1 LVQGAFLIWHR
12 GRLQARRLLFLA
24 GRELHPGWKVQNKPV
39 PAFKFSF
46 TPRRSLLEEGVRK
59 IFRTIFGLWLCSLLV
74 TARADTFPLADST
87 SLTGDIISFNDAGV
101 IFRLSDGKYTDRVG
115 WTKFSQD
122 GLKQLSN
129 NPKIKPLVEPF
140 IEIPLSE
147 RPQKPEVKVKDVPR
161 LEVPPKQSLLGALFS
176 SSVGLFALLLIYA
189 ANIYAGYEIA
199 IVRIRPKALV
209 MGVAA
214 VLPIVGPV
222 IFLAL
227 PMKVEAAPD
236 EAQAEADPATFAVP
250 GQPAPAQEE
259 IHVTGVTTGSR
270 PAAAGQAAG
279 QVFQRGQFTFNRR
292 FIETK
297 FPGFFGVVRRDAD
310 RDMVLIIKS
319 TRGEY
324 IGQRISRIAA
334 NDLHLQVQRGH
345 VSEEVMI
352 PFVEIQEIRLKHK
365 DAK

>member
-1 LVQGAFLIWHR
+1 
-12 GRLQARRLLFLA
+12 
-24 GRELHPGWKVQNKPV
+24 
-39 PAFKFSF
+39 
-46 TPRRSLLEEGVRK
+46 
-59 IFRTIFGLWLCSLLV
+59 LLV

-297 FPGFFGVVRRDAD
+297 FAGFFAEQRSPAD
-310 RDMVLIIKS
+310 ENSTLIVKLASAQWTVERI
-319 TRGEY
+319 T
-324 IGQRISRIAA
+324 RISASEM
-334 NDLHLQVQRGH
+334 QV
-345 VSEEVMI
+345 EVTLGEMRQEVTV
-352 PFVEIQEIRLKHK
+352 PFADIQEIQIKPK
-365 DAK
+365 AA